1 MRLWARKNG
10 FSLSEKALVP
20 RHNAPKGPVNYRKSN
35 PETDELKGDPIL
47 VKTERDIFDA
57 LGLEYKAPEERSL

>member
-20 RHNAPKGPVNYRKSN
+20 RMTEDLTGAPIAVH
-35 PETDELKGDPIL
+35 
-47 VKTERDIFDA
+47 TEKDVFDA
-57 LGLEYKAPEERSL
+57 LGLEYKAPEERDI